1 MPRKVFISVLGT
13 GFYGACQ
20 YRRGKFV
27 STKTRFIQQATIE
40 YLNVVKEWSSTDSI
54 LILLTDGARK
64 FNWNKSIVTRQNVK
78 TNEDEPYI
86 GLEQV
91 LQDMH
96 LTCQVKAIS
105 IPDGKDESEMWTIFN
120 ALYEKLESED
130 ELYFDLTHS
139 FRYLPMLVL
148 VLGNYAKFLKNIT
161 VRHISYGNYEAR
173 NMDTNI
179 APLMDILPLTILQDW
194 TFAAADLIRNGN
206 IENLKKLKE
215 VNALSPILRSKGVN
229 NLSRKEAEQ
238 PLTWYLNA
246 LEALLQ
252 EMKLCL
258 APNIISGE
266 SINNIRE
273 YQEIVLSI
281 FEKVIAPISPIINKI
296 QDSLKGFETTDKDNP
311 ESLFNGYEAAR
322 WCYEHQLYQQAITIL
337 EENITT
343 HFCHYLG
350 MDEHIYDQRKATNAY
365 LRHKGY
371 KEDDWKDE
379 KLKDV
384 KAKALKASSIMDIGA
399 FIYKMGDAA
408 KWIHEKRNTYNHA
421 SMGKDDQL
429 TSDDIDILGK
439 KITSILNLIK

>member
-20 YRRGKFV
+20 YKRGKFV

-40 YLNVVKEWSSTDSI
+40 YLNVAEEWTSTDKV

-64 FNWNKSIVTRQNVK
+64 YNWDKSIITRRNVK

-96 LTCQVKAIS
+96 FASQIQTVS
-105 IPDGKDESEMWTIFN
+105 IPDGKDESEMWMIFN
-120 ALYEKLESED
+120 ALYAELDPED

-161 VRHISYGNYEAR
+161 VMHISYGNYESR
-173 NMDTNI
+173 NVDTNI

-206 IENLKKLKE
+206 IEKLKTLKE
-215 VNALSPILRSKGVN
+215 VNALAPILRSKGVN
-229 NLSRKEAEQ
+229 NLTRKEAEQ

-246 LEALLQ
+246 LENLLQ

-258 APNIISGE
+258 VPNIISGKA
-266 SINNIRE
+266 INSIRE
-273 YQEIVLSI
+273 YQEIVISI
-281 FEKVIAPISPIINKI
+281 FADVIAPIPPIINKI
-296 QDSLKGFETTDKDNP
+296 QDSLKGFETTDSDYP
-311 ESLFNGYEAAR
+311 ESLLNGYEAAK
-322 WCYEHQLYQQAITIL
+322 WCYEHQLYQQSITIL
-337 EENITT
+337 EENVTT

-350 MDEHIYDQRKATNAY
+350 MDEHVYDQRKATNAY
-365 LRHKGY
+365 LRHKGF

-384 KAKALKASSIMDIGA
+384 RAKAKMASSKMDVGA
-399 FIYKMGDAA
+399 FVYKMSDAA

-421 SMGKDDQL
+421 SMGRDDQL
-429 TSDDIDILGK
+429 TSADIDTLGK
-439 KITSILNLIK
+439 KIYSILNLIK